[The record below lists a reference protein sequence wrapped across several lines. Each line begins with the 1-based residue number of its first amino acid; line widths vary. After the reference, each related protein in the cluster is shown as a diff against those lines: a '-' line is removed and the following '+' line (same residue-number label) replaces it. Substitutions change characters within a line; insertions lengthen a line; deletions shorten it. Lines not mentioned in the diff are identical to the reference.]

1 MKRGT
6 FRVFLTRHHGDLWS
20 AVLLRRY
27 RLLFEPPPPAAMADS
42 AETALRR
49 LIPQAA
55 LITEDEDNLERY
67 LWTEEL
73 ELRRV
78 EVDIH
83 PGRPDPRGY
92 VIARATVPI
101 RLAYAAAKLEGV
113 PLYRV
118 IVPRFD
124 WSVVAE
130 DLDSIPDTIRSLVFA
145 ALVGDTPAS
154 LYDLRREPEEQIL
167 AWEPIEVPTRG
178 GARGE
183 HDADPAPN
191 LEAVAEDWVALAR
204 AGRLRPT
211 VGVDPLYDQLA
222 PLLDEKRLPSLL
234 FVGPRGAGKTALVRR
249 LARGLLD
256 RSRGKNARRRRLWA
270 TSADR
275 IVAGMI
281 YLGMWQQRCLDLVA
295 ELAEGSDVLFVDRL
309 ADILAPA
316 SDGASIAELLAPAVV
331 GGALSLVAEC
341 DEAELVRARQR
352 FPALVDA
359 LRVVRVPEA
368 TPAQA
373 IALLEPYGQR
383 QAPPV
388 AFGHDGARRLV
399 ELLGAFRRDTALP
412 GKALAFVDYLALR
425 AAARAGG
432 GEPPPELSIHA
443 VTQAFAAWSGL
454 PVELLSPEHP
464 LDTAA
469 IAAALRKG
477 VIGQDHACDVAAR
490 VIARL
495 KAGLDDPQR
504 PVGALLFAGPTGV
517 GKTELAKQLAR
528 YLFGDAERLVRVDMS
543 ELVTGAAIAR
553 LITPSPAGT
562 SLADRIRRQPLSVVL
577 FDEIEKADAAAF
589 DLLLGV
595 IGEGRLTDALGRLV
609 DFRMALIVM
618 TTNLGA
624 ADPRPAG
631 FSSAP
636 AETADH
642 AGAIRAFFRPE
653 LLGRIDSV
661 VSFRPLGPA
670 ALEKIVELELEKLR
684 RRPGLVARSLR
695 LEMTPAA
702 RARLAQLGHDPK
714 LGARPLRRT
723 IEDLVVVPIAERM
736 ARDPGWREATIRI
749 TAAPEPGDI
758 CL

>member
-6 FRVFLTRHHGDLWS
+6 FRVFLTEHHGGLWS

-27 RLLFEPPPPAAMADS
+27 RVLFEPPPPAAMAHD
-42 AETALRR
+42 ADTALRR

-55 LITEDEDNLERY
+55 LITEDRDHLERY

-78 EVDIH
+78 EIEIH

-92 VIARATVPI
+92 VIARGTVPI
-101 RLAYAAAKLEGV
+101 RLGYAAAKLDGV
-113 PLYRV
+113 PLHRV

-130 DLDSIPDTIRSLVFA
+130 DLGAVPDTIRALVFA
-145 ALVGDTPAS
+145 ALVGDSPAS
-154 LYDLRREPEEQIL
+154 LYDLRREVSEQIL
-167 AWEPIEVPTRG
+167 DWEPVEVPARAARRRG
-178 GARGE
+178 AE
-183 HDADPAPN
+183 DEPAPT
-191 LEAVAEDWVALAR
+191 LEAVAEDWVAMAR

-211 VGVDPLYDQLA
+211 VGIDPIYDGLA
-222 PLLDEKRLPSLL
+222 PLLDEERLPSLL
-234 FVGPRGAGKTALVRR
+234 LVGPRGAGKTALVRR

-256 RSRGKNARRRRLWA
+256 RSRGKGARRRRLWA

-281 YLGMWQQRCLDLVA
+281 YLGQWQQRCLDVVA

-309 ADILAPA
+309 ADVMAPS
-316 SDGASIAELLAPAVV
+316 SDGATIAELLAPAVV

-359 LRVVRVPEA
+359 LQIVRVPEA

-383 QAPPV
+383 QAPPI
-388 AFGHDGARRLV
+388 ALGHDGARRLV

-425 AAARAGG
+425 AAARPGSSAAPAA
-432 GEPPPELSIHA
+432 PPPELSIQA
-443 VTQAFAAWSGL
+443 VTREFAAWSGL
-454 PVELLSPEHP
+454 PVELLSPEHA

-469 IAAALRKG
+469 IAAALQKG
-477 VIGQDHACDVAAR
+477 VIGQDHACEVAAR

-528 YLFGDAERLVRVDMS
+528 YLFGDADRLVRVDMS
-543 ELVTGAAIAR
+543 EITTASAIAR
-553 LITPSPAGT
+553 LITPSPA
-562 SLADRIRRQPLSVVL
+562 
-577 FDEIEKADAAAF
+577 
-589 DLLLGV
+589 
-595 IGEGRLTDALGRLV
+595 
-609 DFRMALIVM
+609 
-618 TTNLGA
+618 
-624 ADPRPAG
+624 
-631 FSSAP
+631 
-636 AETADH
+636 
-642 AGAIRAFFRPE
+642 
-653 LLGRIDSV
+653 
-661 VSFRPLGPA
+661 
-670 ALEKIVELELEKLR
+670 
-684 RRPGLVARSLR
+684 
-695 LEMTPAA
+695 
-702 RARLAQLGHDPK
+702 
-714 LGARPLRRT
+714 
-723 IEDLVVVPIAERM
+723 
-736 ARDPGWREATIRI
+736 
-749 TAAPEPGDI
+749 
-758 CL
+758 